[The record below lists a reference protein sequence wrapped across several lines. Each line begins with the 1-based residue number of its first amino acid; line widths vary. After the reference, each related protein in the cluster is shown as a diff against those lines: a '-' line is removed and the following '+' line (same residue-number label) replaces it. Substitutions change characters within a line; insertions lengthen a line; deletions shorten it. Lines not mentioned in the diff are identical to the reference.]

1 MPLWTTYQGN
11 QKTFSEDMVTQDG
24 VKEQSL
30 KDNHQKL
37 PPCTANK
44 CSMKHPV
51 DSDEICPF
59 YIVVFLSTDD
69 WRYLSTRLPPN
80 DPSEHCFHPQQDPE
94 LMPSMLKTLEKEEL
108 DSLRQ
113 CAVVR
118 ISPVDASNLY
128 NLPGKVQNSPWQV
141 RYLLY
146 KDCCEQLSSD
156 AGSANRLADFIN
168 TT

>member
-1 MPLWTTYQGN
+1 MT
-11 QKTFSEDMVTQDG
+11 KR
-24 VKEQSL
+24 
-30 KDNHQKL
+30 
-37 PPCTANK
+37 
-44 CSMKHPV
+44 PV
-51 DSDEICPF
+51 NSDEICPF
-59 YIVVFLSTDD
+59 SIVVFLSTAD
-69 WRYLSTRLPPN
+69 WWYLSNRPSLNNSAN
-80 DPSEHCFHPQQDPE
+80 DPSDHYFHQQQVPE